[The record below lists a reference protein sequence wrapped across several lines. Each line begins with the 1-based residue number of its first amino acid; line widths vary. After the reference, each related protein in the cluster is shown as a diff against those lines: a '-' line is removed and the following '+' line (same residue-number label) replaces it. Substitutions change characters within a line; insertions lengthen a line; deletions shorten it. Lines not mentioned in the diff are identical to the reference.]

1 MALLHTKS
9 QARLEPRRSFW
20 LSRTMAE
27 TETNRKRRL
36 AEQLRANL
44 RRRKT
49 QDRELN
55 QQATDPGETSELP
68 PAAPDTP

>member
-1 MALLHTKS
+1 
-9 QARLEPRRSFW
+9 
-20 LSRTMAE
+20 MAE
-27 TETNRKRRL
+27 TETNRKKRL

-55 QQATDPGETSELP
+55 RQATDPGTSAELP